1 MDQYKAEHN
10 KLLKEHM
17 TLLELGIW
25 KAKLDEKEEEFLE
38 GRAKRAE
45 VDVESMRK
53 EKRIKSGASI
63 VIKNVLP
70 FLKLG

>member
-1 MDQYKAEHN
+1 
-10 KLLKEHM
+10 LKEHM

>member
-1 MDQYKAEHN
+1 MRK
-10 KLLKEHM
+10 
-17 TLLELGIW
+17 
-25 KAKLDEKEEEFLE
+25 KEEEFLE